1 MRTLMFSGAAG
12 QVTGSCHV
20 IGWNGR
26 RVLLDC
32 GLYQGDAETEAWNE
46 RPFPVPPD
54 TVDAVVLS
62 HAHLDHSGLLPR
74 LVREGFHHEIF
85 ATRATA
91 DLLQIMLRDAA
102 HLQEREA
109 EWARRHR
116 NGRSAQPLYRQED
129 VDTTLTRITP
139 VPYGEWFDVVPGVR
153 CRYLDA
159 GHILGSAIV
168 ETALGGDGEQRRLVF
183 SGDLGNRASPLL
195 RDPELPE
202 RADLLLLESTYGDRD
217 HRPMAETLD
226 ELETVLAG
234 AADNG
239 GNVLIPSF
247 AVGRSQEILFRLG
260 ELYQAGRLKQQMV
273 FLDSPMAIAATRV
286 YDSYQ
291 RLYDSRDRAEIRQA
305 HAGSLA
311 EWLPPLRYSHT
322 PEDSMAI
329 NRIAGG
335 AIIIA
340 GSGMCNGGR
349 IRHHLRHNLQ
359 RRQTR
364 VVVVGF
370 QARGTPGRALV
381 DGARTLR
388 LFGEEVPVNASIHTL
403 GGFSAHAG
411 QTGLVEWASAI
422 GGKPAIHLVHGEPDR
437 IEALAAK
444 LRERTGRMPG
454 IAERGQVIGL

>member
-1 MRTLMFSGAAG
+1 MRTLTFSGAAG

-20 IGWNGR
+20 LEWNGR
-26 RVLLDC
+26 HVLLDC
-32 GLYQGDAETEAWNE
+32 GLYQGDAATEAWNE

-74 LVREGFHHEIF
+74 LVRDGFRHGIF

-116 NGRSAQPLYRQED
+116 DRRSAEPLYRQTD

-139 VPYGEWFDVVPGVR
+139 VSYREWFDVVPGVR
-153 CRYLDA
+153 CRYRDA

-168 ETALGGDGEQRRLVF
+168 EVDLADGADRRRLVF

-202 RADLLLLESTYGDRD
+202 RAELLLLESTYGDRD

-286 YDSYQ
+286 YDGYQ
-291 RLYDSRDRAEIRQA
+291 RLYNSRDRAEIREA

-335 AIIIA
+335 AIVIA

-359 RRQTR
+359 HRATR
-364 VVVVGF
+364 VVIVGF

-381 DGARTLR
+381 DGARSLC

-422 GGKPAIHLVHGEPDR
+422 EGRPSIHLVHGEPDR
-437 IEALAAK
+437 LSALAAK

-454 IAERGQVIGL
+454 IAERGQVIAL